1 MLPIL
6 ADITTLCARI
16 AHLSLCHLWCSRSK
30 LHNVANLYREDGAHD
45 GTYDGTH
52 YGAHDGTQDA
62 EDSMGLM
69 LLILFS
75 AIG

>member
-6 ADITTLCARI
+6 ADITTLFARI
-16 AHLSLCHLWCSRSK
+16 VHLSLYHLWCSRSK
-30 LHNVANLYREDGAHD
+30 LHNVANLYREDGTHD
-45 GTYDGTH
+45 GT
-52 YGAHDGTQDA
+52 HDGTQDA

-69 LLILFS
+69 LLILFG

>member
-6 ADITTLCARI
+6 ADITTLFARI
-16 AHLSLCHLWCSRSK
+16 VHLSLYHLWCSRSK
-30 LHNVANLYREDGAHD
+30 LHNVANLYREDG
-45 GTYDGTH
+45 TY
-52 YGAHDGTQDA
+52 DGTQDA

-69 LLILFS
+69 LLILFG

>member
-45 GTYDGTH
+45 GAHDGT
-52 YGAHDGTQDA
+52 HDGTQDA

>member
-6 ADITTLCARI
+6 ADITTLFARI
-16 AHLSLCHLWCSRSK
+16 VHLSLYHLWCSRSK
-30 LHNVANLYREDGAHD
+30 LHHVANLYREDGAHD
-45 GTYDGTH
+45 GAHDGT
-52 YGAHDGTQDA
+52 HDGTQDA